1 MRTKP
6 KLAMPLGL
14 TVGLIGLLF
23 TTAPSLNGSAA
34 TLFGWARWPEELS
47 LVVVTFGL
55 VLALV
60 GLALALRGRLKAA
73 KPNASRKAD
82 PTRRAP

>member
-6 KLAMPLGL
+6 KLAMPLGV

-23 TTAPSLNGSAA
+23 VTAPSASGSAA
-34 TLFGWARWPEELS
+34 TLFGWSRWPEEVS
-47 LVVVTFGL
+47 LVLVTLGL
-55 VLALV
+55 VLALF
-60 GLALALRGRLKAA
+60 GLALTLRGRLKTA

-82 PTRRAP
+82 PTRPAL

>member
-23 TTAPSLNGSAA
+23 VIAPSASGSAA
-34 TLFGWARWPEELS
+34 TLFGWSRWPEELS
-47 LVVVTFGL
+47 LVVVTLGL
-55 VLALV
+55 VLALS
-60 GLALALRGRLKAA
+60 GLVLTLRGRLKAA
-73 KPNASRKAD
+73 KRNAARKAD
-82 PTRRAP
+82 PTRPAL

>member
-23 TTAPSLNGSAA
+23 VTAPSASGSAA
-34 TLFGWARWPEELS
+34 TLFGWSRWPEEVS
-47 LVVVTFGL
+47 LVLVTLGL
-55 VLALV
+55 VLALF
-60 GLALALRGRLKAA
+60 GLALTLRGRLKTA

-82 PTRRAP
+82 PTRPAL

>member
-1 MRTKP
+1 MRTKL

-23 TTAPSLNGSAA
+23 VTAPSASGSAA

-47 LVVVTFGL
+47 LVVVMLGLGLALFGL
-55 VLALV
+55 VLN
-60 GLALALRGRLKAA
+60 LRGRLKAA
-73 KPNASRKAD
+73 KPNAARKAD
-82 PTRRAP
+82 PTRPAL

>member
-23 TTAPSLNGSAA
+23 VTAPSASGSAA
-34 TLFGWARWPEELS
+34 TLFGWSRWPEELS
-47 LVVVTFGL
+47 LVVVTLGL
-55 VLALV
+55 VLALS
-60 GLALALRGRLKAA
+60 GLALTLRGLLTAA
-73 KPNASRKAD
+73 KPNALRKAD
-82 PTRRAP
+82 PARRAP